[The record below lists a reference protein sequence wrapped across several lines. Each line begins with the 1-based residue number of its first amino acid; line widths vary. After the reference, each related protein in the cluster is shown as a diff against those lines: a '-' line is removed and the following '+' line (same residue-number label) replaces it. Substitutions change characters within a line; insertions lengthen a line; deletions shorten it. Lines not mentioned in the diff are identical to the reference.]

1 MDDQQHLQRTINEK
15 VASLVPEHAWDSTVA
30 IVIAHDNAV
39 YQFGSGILF
48 RVAEDSFVVTAGHVV
63 KESHKHAKTLGISSG
78 TGFFVAVPGQWICSS
93 DGQYG
98 TYEDPFDIAIYK
110 LPQDAV
116 AKMGN
121 KTFLHFDDIDFDSQ
135 SPTAVYTLFGFPG
148 IWSRRSSSE
157 SDNLQLKPFQ
167 FTTFAYDRKTETLP
181 EYQERFHLLLD
192 AQLRYSSI
200 LDGSPAQFQD
210 LTGKDVTFPRGLR
223 GISGCSVWRIGDL
236 NVAIEN
242 WGQERSRIVAVQTG
256 VYNSAQVIKA
266 TRWVAVSTLL
276 HEAFPELRP
285 AMQLCR
291 PR

>member
-15 VASLVPEHAWDSTVA
+15 IASHVTEHAWESSIA

-39 YQFGSGILF
+39 HQFGSGILF
-48 RVAEDSFVVTAGHVV
+48 RVADDSFVVTAGHVV
-63 KESHKHAKTLGISSG
+63 KESHKLGKTLGISSA

-98 TYEDPFDIAIYK
+98 MDKDPFDIAIHK
-110 LPQDAV
+110 LPQDAIG
-116 AKMGN
+116 KIGN
-121 KTFLHFDDIDFDSQ
+121 KTFLRFDDIDFDSQ
-135 SPTAVYTLFGFPG
+135 SPTTVYTLFGFPG
-148 IWSRRSSSE
+148 IWSRPSCSE
-157 SDNLQLKPFQ
+157 SDKLQLKPFQ
-167 FTTFAYDRKTETLP
+167 FTTFAYDRKTDTLH

-210 LTGKDVTFPRGLR
+210 LNGNDALFPRDLG

-236 NVAIEN
+236 NVPIEN

-256 VYNSAQVIKA
+256 VYNSAQVIKS
-266 TRWVAVSTLL
+266 TRWVAVSTLI
-276 HEAFPELRP
+276 HEAFPELRTT
-285 AMQLCR
+285 MQLWR